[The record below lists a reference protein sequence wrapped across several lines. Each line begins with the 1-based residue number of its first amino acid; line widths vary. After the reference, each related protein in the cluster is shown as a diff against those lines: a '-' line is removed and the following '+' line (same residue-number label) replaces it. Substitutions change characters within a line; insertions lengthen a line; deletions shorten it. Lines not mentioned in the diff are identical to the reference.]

1 MQRKL
6 FALYL
11 AVLCSVT
18 TIAQYADI
26 RAAISSQK
34 FSDEVM
40 AQLKATT
47 TVFFYSKQQKSEIE
61 PIKQAVTD
69 GWKLTPLI
77 FDDISKFDKYA
88 SNPKYSYFVIEGF
101 TKQSNYTSNTH
112 YYINLRLFKEVTKK
126 GNIVSTGLCRIE
138 LYPNTQTLNMG
149 SGKSDEVVDNLYTKG
164 GFYNWSPILLKAQ
177 LEAVSSNLEKSF
189 KPDHYI
195 EIKDKDLT
203 NILSTDTLYVPKSLL
218 MSFNAL
224 SGKEKEKPETIFD
237 VYKYKYRIC
246 TDEELF
252 DVFQI
257 SKTGRLLFEFVK
269 SSTDK
274 FVTIYDLQQ
283 KKIIYRNYTALSYNL
298 KSKDIESIK

>member
-1 MQRKL
+1 MQRKI
-6 FALYL
+6 FTLYL
-11 AVLCSVT
+11 AILCSAT
-18 TIAQYADI
+18 TMAQYADI

-34 FSDEVM
+34 FSDDVM
-40 AQLKATT
+40 GQLKATT

-61 PIKQAVTD
+61 SIKQAVTD
-69 GWKLTPLI
+69 GWKLTPLV

-88 SNPKYSYFVIEGF
+88 SNPKYSYFIIEGF

-112 YYINLRLFKEVTKK
+112 YYINLRVFKEVTKK
-126 GNIVSTGLCRIE
+126 GNIISTGLCRIE

-149 SGKSDEVVDNLYTKG
+149 GGKSDEVIENLYTKG

-177 LEAVSSNLEKSF
+177 LEAVSTNLEKSF
-189 KPDHYI
+189 KPDHYT

-224 SGKEKEKPETIFD
+224 SGKEKEKPETLFD

-257 SKTGRLLFEFVK
+257 SKKGRLLFEYVK

-274 FVTIYDLQQ
+274 FITIYDLQQ
-283 KKIIYRNYTALSYNL
+283 KKIIYRNYVPLSYNL